1 MTILFIVGLF
11 RTVFFLVVV
20 FLLIRLISKLLEPA
34 PQSRQQNK
42 RGQHSY
48 QDETTIRF
56 NKSGKKII
64 EKDKGEY
71 VDFEEVD

>member
-1 MTILFIVGLF
+1 MGLF
-11 RTVFFLVVV
+11 RILFFLVMVY
-20 FLLIRLISKLLEPA
+20 LLIRWISKLLEPA
-34 PQSRQQNK
+34 PQNKQQNR
-42 RGQHSY
+42 RGQQSG